1 LKGVMI
7 MNKKGFLK
15 VLIISLVMLM
25 AAGLLASRA
34 MASLQGA
41 IDSFGTG
48 YCTVD
53 PNGPEGDICRYVAAQ
68 LPSANTQIGVAL
80 QQVLGMYNQ
89 AQAAYDA
96 AYAADQA
103 GSTADTQ
110 AALQQAEAA
119 VQGIEAQLN
128 SLAPHV
134 QNGILGEALAQAQA
148 DYAANPT
155 AETQAAVENLT
166 KVVQMGRLIRD
177 QWVKLLLTGVSSMK
191 ANIATQEMMQLANG
205 QPAPNGKFVGPTF
218 LLDNFQYWK
227 EPRSMGWTAEEPD
240 YPVYG
245 AGIGYGDM
253 RTVVDFEEGSRVL
266 DVNRATSVFL
276 PFNNPQLMP
285 YRISKA
291 INSGLPIPPWPFNC
305 FPSCTGI
312 ANCGAPLP
320 GLYNMLSFKVR
331 APLAIEQF
339 DTFRMIV
346 NVVLTDGSCAQIV
359 LWPKD
364 KYTGCNLFGAASVDT
379 NTGYVVGPGK
389 VSTID
394 TFVGRQ
400 FQDGTWHLVMVDLN
414 AVANKYTNGA
424 ASLLAIVSVDVLGN
438 VYRLDDIMFTIDSAS
453 LANNHPPYLFRIGP
467 VYGTLFG
474 ESVNCPAGAMN
485 STCVGRLIY
494 AEDPDLYLRVQNL
507 YDLGTPG
514 VAGGGTSVAQIL
526 GSGVNP
532 VGPFVIVKGDN
543 LNPNLGLAEISARQ
557 LRKNLDGD
565 LEIKLTMDGPLG
577 PMTNS
582 AMARPVTVQDIQNN
596 VVTYLPQWEVAS
608 NEWFSGPLLLALC
621 NALQRAGYTLD
632 GTTAGVP
639 YIPGAR
645 ILQPTKGQVLED
657 MIMTCRVTDNCG
669 LTDEETFPVS
679 IVNYINSNLP
689 PLLEQ
694 LEDRFFQV
702 GQIGTYQ
709 ITATD
714 PDPQDMGLLTYKAT
728 LDGLSSYQFGPW
740 MSSII
745 NPQTGTVSFQP
756 EFEGALTCI
765 VTVSDPR
772 GMSAVGHFTIFCV
785 NGGSAGGGWYN
796 HAPIVST
803 LIQSPQE
810 VTAGRLFVLKNL
822 HMADPDNQP
831 LYYSCNVGAV
841 GVDGIYTFQ
850 SEFAGEYLVQI
861 TGYDPLGGA
870 VTQQFILNVLPWWSI

>member
-1 LKGVMI
+1 

-15 VLIISLVMLM
+15 VFIISLVMLM
-25 AAGLLASRA
+25 ATGLLASRA
-34 MASLQGA
+34 MANLQGA
-41 IDSFGTG
+41 IGSFGTTG
-48 YCTVD
+48 CTVD
-53 PNGPEGDICRYVAAQ
+53 PNGPDGAICGFLA
-68 LPSANTQIGVAL
+68 SATTTPINGAISDML
-80 QQVLGMYNQ
+80 
-89 AQAAYDA
+89 DA
-96 AYAADQA
+96 A
-103 GSTADTQ
+103 
-110 AALQQAEAA
+110 
-119 VQGIEAQLN
+119 I
-128 SLAPHV
+128 
-134 QNGILGEALAQAQA
+134 A
-148 DYAANPT
+148 DYNTNPT
-155 AETQAAVENLT
+155 AEAQAAVESLT
-166 KVVQMGRLIRD
+166 TVLQMGRLIRD

-191 ANIATQEMMQLANG
+191 ANISTQEMMQLANG

-227 EPRSMGWTAEEPD
+227 TPRSMGWTAEEPD
-240 YPVYG
+240 YPVWG
-245 AGIGYGDM
+245 AGIGYGDLT
-253 RTVVDFEEGSRVL
+253 TVVDFEEGSRVL
-266 DVNRATSVFL
+266 DVNRAVSVFL

-320 GLYNMLSFKVR
+320 GLYNELSFKVR

-339 DTFRMIV
+339 DTFRMMV
-346 NVVLTDGSCAQIV
+346 NVILTDGSCAQIV
-359 LWPKD
+359 LWPRD
-364 KYTGCNLFGAASVDT
+364 KYTGCNLFGAKSVET
-379 NTGYVVGPGK
+379 NNAYAPGPGQ

-400 FQDGTWHLVMVDLN
+400 FQDGTWHLVMIDLD
-414 AVANKYTNGA
+414 AVAMKYTNNQAG
-424 ASLLAIVSVDVLGN
+424 LLAVVSVDVLGN
-438 VYRLDDIMFTIDSAS
+438 VYRLDDIMFTIGSAS

-467 VYGTLFG
+467 VYATLFG
-474 ESVNCPAGAMN
+474 ESANCPAGALT

-494 AEDPDLYLRVQNL
+494 AEDPDLYLKLENI
-507 YDLGTPG
+507 YDSSNPRQSYL
-514 VAGGGTSVAQIL
+514 AALQ
-526 GSGVNP
+526 SGNTGALVP
-532 VGPFVIVKGDN
+532 PFVIAKGEN
-543 LNPNLGLAEISARQ
+543 LPNPLPAGATLLNRA
-557 LRKNLDGD
+557 LDGD

-577 PMTNS
+577 AMTNS
-582 AMARPVTVQDIQNN
+582 AMARPVTAQDIQQG
-596 VVTYLPQWEVAS
+596 VVTYLPQWEVPS
-608 NEWFSGPLLLALC
+608 NEWISGQSLLVLCSALGS
-621 NALQRAGYTLD
+621 AGYVMNVNGAT
-632 GTTAGVP
+632 VP

-645 ILQPTKGQVLED
+645 LLQPAHGQVFED

-679 IVNYINSNLP
+679 VVNYVNTNLP

-702 GQIGTYQ
+702 GAVGTYQ

-728 LDGLSSYQFGPW
+728 LDGLSSYQYGPW
-740 MSSII
+740 MNSII
-745 NPQTGTVSFQP
+745 NPITGTVSFTPQ
-756 EFEGALTCI
+756 FEGALTCI

-785 NGGSAGGGWYN
+785 NGGTAGGVWYN
-796 HAPIVST
+796 HAPIVAK

-810 VTAGRLFVLKNL
+810 VTAGRLFVLKDL